1 VRVAGAEVCVEGG
14 KDADWESPAARVV
27 GREKKAVDKVDL
39 PRGMKARRTSS
50 LSIHG
55 ATCAVLAT
63 TGATRPE
70 ARESEREEL
79 AARKV
84 EESGQDVEVLAK
96 RRTEKKTAWEVAGAR
111 TRERGMSTPAS
122 LQILLTRI

>member
-1 VRVAGAEVCVEGG
+1 VEGG
-14 KDADWESPAARVV
+14 KDADCESPAARVV
-27 GREKKAVDKVDL
+27 GKEKKAVEKVEL

-50 LSIHG
+50 RSIHG

-63 TGATRPE
+63 IGIARPVV
-70 ARESEREEL
+70 RESEREEL

-84 EESGQDVEVLAK
+84 EERGQGVEVLAK
-96 RRTEKKTAWEVAGAR
+96 RRTEKKTTWEVTGAR